1 MYADKAP
8 LNFQSPRRCGMQEPG
23 LHAKLEEKDA
33 HIRELGETIEVLA
46 LEHSKT
52 CLIKKNIITSTRT
65 DGIGA
70 NLF

>member
-1 MYADKAP
+1 
-8 LNFQSPRRCGMQEPG
+8 MQEPG

-52 CLIKKNIITSTRT
+52 CFIRKDIIISIRT

-70 NLF
+70 KLF